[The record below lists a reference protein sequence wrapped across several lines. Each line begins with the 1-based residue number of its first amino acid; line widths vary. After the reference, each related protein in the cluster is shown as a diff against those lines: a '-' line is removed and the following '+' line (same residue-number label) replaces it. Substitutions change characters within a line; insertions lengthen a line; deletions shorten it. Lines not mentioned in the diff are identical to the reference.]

1 MPRPLSTVGSMA
13 LVTRTRTRSDG
24 RGSRA
29 AGGSADGPG
38 SGGPG
43 DGAASGAAARRTPV
57 RGAARQPSLVTLV
70 WRSTV
75 GKKAVMAVTG
85 LIMLAYLVGHLL
97 GNLKVFFGP
106 DDMNGYAHW
115 LRTIGEP
122 VLHHGW
128 FIWLARVVLLAAVVL
143 HGVSAYQ
150 LSRRGGAARPV
161 AYAHPR
167 RPRNHRGDYA
177 TRTMR
182 WGGVILALFLVW
194 HLLDLTTGT
203 VNPRGEEGHPYEN
216 IVATFGTWYGN
227 TVYIVA
233 MLALGLHVRHG
244 FWSAAQTL
252 GVNSARLDRGL
263 KLTANGLALVLTA
276 GFVSIPLAVMTGVV
290 S

>member
-1 MPRPLSTVGSMA
+1 MA
-13 LVTRTRTRSDG
+13 LATRARTRTKQCAEQRTKQPG
-24 RGSRA
+24 RPEGR
-29 AGGSADGPG
+29 
-38 SGGPG
+38 
-43 DGAASGAAARRTPV
+43 
-57 RGAARQPSLVTLV
+57 PSLVGLV

-106 DDMNGYAHW
+106 DEMNGYAHW

-122 VLHHGW
+122 LLRHGW
-128 FIWLARVVLLAAVVL
+128 FVWLARFGLLAAVIL

-150 LSRRGGAARPV
+150 LSRLDRAARPV
-161 AYAHPR
+161 RYEHR
-167 RPRNHRGDYA
+167 RPRSSYA

-182 WGGVILALFLVW
+182 WGGVILALFIVW
-194 HLLDLTTGT
+194 HILDLTTGT

-216 IVATFGTWYGN
+216 IVATFSTWYGN
-227 TVYIVA
+227 TLYIVA
-233 MLALGLHVRHG
+233 MLAVGLHVRHG

-252 GVNSARLDRGL
+252 GVNRPSRDRAL
-263 KLTANGLALVLTA
+263 KATANGLALVLTA
-276 GFVSIPLAVMTGVV
+276 GFLSIPLAVMTGVV